1 MCFNCSF
8 ILQPWIKR
16 QGDEGGGGTDRPI
29 DDRSVDNVVSMPDLI
44 TEPWEVM
51 YATSRLHGDH
61 HI

>member
-1 MCFNCSF
+1 MCFSCSF

-16 QGDEGGGGTDRPI
+16 RGDEEGGGTDRPI

-51 YATSRLHGDH
+51 YATFRLHGDH